1 MFDRSRRLGWL
12 ALAAGLMTS
21 VPVMAAASLPL
32 GGTLY
37 RPGSSQ
43 PGQTDYST
51 QLPGYCTAINQ
62 VAQLFESPILL
73 GPGSQ
78 GMFNGHVTS
87 TAYRNPAGGLT
98 FTYLFSNTG
107 PSSDPVIVVASL
119 LKQDWL
125 APQITDA
132 GSDGAGSSGT
142 NDSPEWTNGDPY
154 FIFRGSDGVL
164 EFDWLVGTT
173 GTVIGPGDQSALI
186 WIETNT
192 LNYRTSLVGLADGGA
207 VGQAAVIAAPEPATL
222 MLLAAGAMLLLR
234 RR

>member
-1 MFDRSRRLGWL
+1 MFDRSRRIGWL
-12 ALAAGLMTS
+12 ALIASMMTS
-21 VPVMAAASLPL
+21 ASVMAAASLPL

-37 RPGSSQ
+37 KPGYSQ
-43 PGQTDYST
+43 PGQSDYST
-51 QLPGYCTAINQ
+51 QLPAYCTAINQ

-73 GPGSQ
+73 GGGSQ

-87 TAYRNPAGGLT
+87 TAYSNAAGGLT
-98 FTYLFSNTG
+98 FTYLFTNTG

-125 APQITDA
+125 AAQITDA

-154 FIFRGSDGVL
+154 FISRSSDGVL

-186 WIETNT
+186 WIETDA
-192 LNYRTSLVGLADGGA
+192 LDYRTSLIGLADGGA
-207 VGQAAVIAAPEPATL
+207 IGQAAVIAAPEPATL
-222 MLLAAGAMLLLR
+222 MLLAAGTMVLLR